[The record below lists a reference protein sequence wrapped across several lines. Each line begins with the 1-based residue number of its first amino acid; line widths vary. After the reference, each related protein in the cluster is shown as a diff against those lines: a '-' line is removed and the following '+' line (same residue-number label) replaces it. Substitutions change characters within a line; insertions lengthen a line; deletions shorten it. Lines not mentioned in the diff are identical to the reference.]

1 MSVTE
6 KAPVAD
12 AEEVQ
17 QADVS
22 STGQGV
28 IDKDTLGP
36 MMLEVGSTNSLWLQ
50 YMCWGGKMTAMTVIS
65 VIIKTSYFLGTMVTP
80 KRITAFVAAAKT
92 KDK

>member
-1 MSVTE
+1 MCVTE

-50 YMCWGGKMTAMTVIS
+50 YMCWGEKMTAMTVIS
-65 VIIKTSYFLGTMVTP
+65 VIIKTSYL
-80 KRITAFVAAAKT
+80 
-92 KDK
+92 

>member
-50 YMCWGGKMTAMTVIS
+50 YMCWGKKMTAMTVIS
-65 VIIKTSYFLGTMVTP
+65 VIIKTSYL
-80 KRITAFVAAAKT
+80 
-92 KDK
+92 

>member
-50 YMCWGGKMTAMTVIS
+50 YMCWGENDSHIS
-65 VIIKTSYFLGTMVTP
+65 NNQNKLFVGTMVKP
-80 KRITAFVAAAKT
+80 KRITAFAAAAKT
-92 KDK
+92 EDK

>member
-50 YMCWGGKMTAMTVIS
+50 YMCWGK
-65 VIIKTSYFLGTMVTP
+65 KWQSYQ
-80 KRITAFVAAAKT
+80 
-92 KDK
+92 